1 MPQGTAQTYLELSK
15 NPAEHFSQLR
25 LRNGVSMRKV
35 ELSVLILL
43 LAQLYR
49 VDVANADTRVILSSD
64 VRPGVYGRVEIG
76 SAPPPLLVYPE
87 PVIIVRQPVAVQ
99 PIYLHVPPGHA
110 KHWSKHCREYNACGL
125 PVYFVKSAEYESKK
139 PKKPKK
145 EKKKD
150 Y

>member
-1 MPQGTAQTYLELSK
+1 M
-15 NPAEHFSQLR
+15 
-25 LRNGVSMRKV
+25 RNVQV
-35 ELSVLILL
+35 AILVVLL
-43 LAQLYR
+43 LQLYP
-49 VDVANADTRVILSSD
+49 VNAANAETRVIISSD
-64 VRPGVYGRVEIG
+64 VRPGIYGRVDIG
-76 SAPPPLLVYPE
+76 GGPPPLLVYPE
-87 PVIIVRQPVAVQ
+87 PVVVIRQPQSVQVQ

>member
-1 MPQGTAQTYLELSK
+1 M
-15 NPAEHFSQLR
+15 
-25 LRNGVSMRKV
+25 RNVQV
-35 ELSVLILL
+35 AILVVLL
-43 LAQLYR
+43 LQLYP
-49 VDVANADTRVILSSD
+49 VNAANAETRVIISSD
-64 VRPGVYGRVEIG
+64 VRPGIYGRVDIG
-76 SAPPPLLVYPE
+76 GAPPPLLVYPE
-87 PVIIVRQPVAVQ
+87 PVVVIRQPQSVQVQ

-139 PKKPKK
+139 PKKEKK

>member
-1 MPQGTAQTYLELSK
+1 M
-15 NPAEHFSQLR
+15 
-25 LRNGVSMRKV
+25 RNVQV
-35 ELSVLILL
+35 AILVVLL
-43 LAQLYR
+43 LQLYP
-49 VDVANADTRVILSSD
+49 VNAANAETRVIISSD
-64 VRPGVYGRVEIG
+64 VRPGIYGRVDIG
-76 SAPPPLLVYPE
+76 GGPPPLLVYPE
-87 PVIIVRQPVAVQ
+87 PVVVIRQPQSVQVQ

-139 PKKPKK
+139 PKKEKK

>member
-1 MPQGTAQTYLELSK
+1 M
-15 NPAEHFSQLR
+15 
-25 LRNGVSMRKV
+25 RNVQV
-35 ELSVLILL
+35 AILVVLL
-43 LAQLYR
+43 LQLYP
-49 VDVANADTRVILSSD
+49 VNAANAETRVIISSD
-64 VRPGVYGRVEIG
+64 VRPGIYGRVDIG
-76 SAPPPLLVYPE
+76 GAPPPLLVYPE
-87 PVIIVRQPVAVQ
+87 PVIVIRQPQSVQVQ

-139 PKKPKK
+139 PKKEKK

>member
-1 MPQGTAQTYLELSK
+1 MRNAQVAIL
-15 NPAEHFSQLR
+15 
-25 LRNGVSMRKV
+25 VV
-35 ELSVLILL
+35 LL
-43 LAQLYR
+43 LQLCP
-49 VDVANADTRVILSSD
+49 VTAANAETRVIISTD
-64 VRPGVYGRVEIG
+64 VRPGIYGRVDIG
-76 SAPPPLLVYPE
+76 GAPPPLLVYPE
-87 PVIIVRQPVAVQ
+87 PVVVVRQPQSVQVQ

-139 PKKPKK
+139 PKKEKK

>member
-1 MPQGTAQTYLELSK
+1 MRNAQV
-15 NPAEHFSQLR
+15 PI
-25 LRNGVSMRKV
+25 
-35 ELSVLILL
+35 LIVLL
-43 LAQLYR
+43 LQLYF
-49 VDVANADTRVILSSD
+49 VDAANAETRVIILSD
-64 VRPGVYGRVEIG
+64 VRPGIYGRVDIG
-76 SAPPPLLVYPE
+76 GAPPPLLVYPE
-87 PVIIVRQPVAVQ
+87 PVVVVRQPQPVQVQ

-139 PKKPKK
+139 PKKEKK

>member
-1 MPQGTAQTYLELSK
+1 M
-15 NPAEHFSQLR
+15 
-25 LRNGVSMRKV
+25 RNVQAAILV
-35 ELSVLILL
+35 VLL
-43 LAQLYR
+43 LLLYP
-49 VDVANADTRVILSSD
+49 VDAANAETRVIISTD
-64 VRPGVYGRVEIG
+64 VRPGIYGRVDIG
-76 SAPPPLLVYPE
+76 GAPPPLLVYPE
-87 PVIIVRQPVAVQ
+87 PVVVVRQPQSVQVQ

-139 PKKPKK
+139 PKKGKKEKK

>member
-1 MPQGTAQTYLELSK
+1 M
-15 NPAEHFSQLR
+15 
-25 LRNGVSMRKV
+25 RNVQV
-35 ELSVLILL
+35 AILIALL
-43 LAQLYR
+43 LQLYP
-49 VDVANADTRVILSSD
+49 VDAVNAETRVIILSD
-64 VRPGVYGRVEIG
+64 VRPGIYGRVDIG
-76 SAPPPLLVYPE
+76 GAPPPLLVYPE
-87 PVIIVRQPVAVQ
+87 PVLVVRQPQSVQVQ

-139 PKKPKK
+139 PKKEKK

>member
-1 MPQGTAQTYLELSK
+1 
-15 NPAEHFSQLR
+15 
-25 LRNGVSMRKV
+25 MRKAKFAI
-35 ELSVLILL
+35 LILL
-43 LAQLYR
+43 LVQLYR
-49 VDVANADTRVILSSD
+49 VDAANAETRVILSSD
-64 VRPGVYGRVEIG
+64 IRPGIYGRVDIG
-76 SAPPPLLVYPE
+76 GAPPPLLVYPE
-87 PVIIVRQPVAVQ
+87 PVVVVRQPQSVVVQ

-139 PKKPKK
+139 PKKEKKEKK